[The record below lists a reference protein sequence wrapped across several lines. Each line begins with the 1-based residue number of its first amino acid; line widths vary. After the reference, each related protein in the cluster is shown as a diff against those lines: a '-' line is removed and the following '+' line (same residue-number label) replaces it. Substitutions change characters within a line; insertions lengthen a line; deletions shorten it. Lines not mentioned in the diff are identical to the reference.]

1 MNRLYRTSRQ
11 GVAAPR
17 FALNPLNL
25 GLGLLLSS
33 AVPSAWAAATELPT
47 VTVTGEDTSGYQADS
62 TSVGGFEAAPLLDT
76 PASISV
82 VNEAMIKDQQAR
94 LLSEVLRN
102 DASVGESYAPVGYY
116 ENFVVRGFSLNSA
129 SSYKI
134 NGRTITGEQNVGLE
148 NKQQVELLKGLSG
161 LQSGVSEPGGLVNY
175 VTKRPGDV
183 RSVTVSTDDRGSG
196 YLATDVGG
204 WFGSEQQFGLRAN
217 LAHEDLHS
225 YVEHTNGQRDF
236 ASLAFDWNISPNALL
251 QLDAEYQTKEQ
262 RSAPGYQLLGGSSL
276 PHHASPKKLLA
287 HQSGSK
293 PVTTDALN
301 LNGNFEYR
309 FSDQWK
315 GNLSASRSRVV
326 IDDYSSFAW
335 GCYGSASCAGAA
347 VPNYFS
353 PEGDYDI
360 YDFRSPDDTRRNDEV
375 QAVLS
380 GHFETGGLGHELSV
394 GTSAFRRVVDKRDA
408 INQMIGSANIN
419 SEPADFAPY
428 DGPLNDSYRRLD
440 SRQYGLFFNDRIS
453 FNEQWQAVL
462 GGREV
467 RLDEETFDSQGDTTR
482 HTQRYEF
489 LPQAALIYKPVQN
502 LSLYTRYSKGLS
514 LGGEAAWFT
523 TNAYEILAPTVSRQ
537 IEAGIKYDWQR
548 ISLAA
553 ALFQIRQAYQYS
565 RPNDDGTFT
574 FTQQGEQKNTG
585 LELSAN
591 GWASQRLQISAS
603 VAAIRARV
611 TDSGTPAYEGHQA
624 INVPTLRAN
633 LYGDYALPWFD
644 GLALLG
650 AVQYSASKYANR
662 QGEVQTGAYAI
673 FNIGSRYSTR
683 IDGYDTVFRLTVDN
697 LFDKRYW
704 RDAGEYMG
712 DGYLFQGAP
721 LTARLSA
728 SINF

>member
-1 MNRLYRTSRQ
+1 MDRLFRTSRR
-11 GVAAPR
+11 GVSAPR
-17 FALNPLNL
+17 FTLNL
-25 GLGLLLSS
+25 LTLGLLLAS
-33 AVPSAWAAATELPT
+33 AVPSSQAADTELPA
-47 VTVTGEDTSGYQADS
+47 VTVRGEDTSGYQAHS
-62 TSVGGFEAAPLLDT
+62 ASVGGLEAAPLLDT

-82 VNEAMIKDQQAR
+82 INEALIKDQQAR
-94 LLSEVLRN
+94 LLSEVLKN

-161 LQSGVSEPGGLVNY
+161 LQSGVTEPGGLVNY
-175 VTKRPGDV
+175 VTKRPENV

-196 YLATDVGG
+196 YVATDVGG
-204 WFGSEQQFGLRAN
+204 FFGSEQQFGLRAN
-217 LAHEDLHS
+217 VAHEDLHS

-236 ASLAFDWNISPNALL
+236 ASLAFDWNISPDALL
-251 QLDAEYQTKEQ
+251 QLDAEYQTREQ
-262 RSAPGYQLLGGSSL
+262 RSAPGYQLLGGTRL

-309 FSDQWK
+309 FSDTWK
-315 GNLSASRSRVV
+315 GNVSASRSRVI

-335 GCYGSASCAGAA
+335 GCYGSASCASAA

-375 QAVLS
+375 QAAFTGV
-380 GHFETGGLGHELSV
+380 FDTGGLGHELSL

-408 INQMIGSANIN
+408 INVMIGSANVD
-419 SEPADFAPY
+419 SEPENFARY

-453 FNEQWQAVL
+453 FNEQWQTVL

-482 HTQRYEF
+482 HTQRYVF

-537 IEAGIKYDWQR
+537 IEAGVKYDWQR

-574 FTQQGEQKNTG
+574 FTEQGEQKNTG

-611 TDSGTPAYEGHQA
+611 NDSGTPAYEGHQA
-624 INVPTLRAN
+624 INVPTLRASF
-633 LYGDYALPWFD
+633 YGDYALPWID

-650 AVQYSASKYANR
+650 GVQYSGSKYANR
-662 QGEVQTGAYAI
+662 EGEVQTGAYAI
-673 FNIGSRYSTR
+673 FNVGSRYSTR

-697 LFDKRYW
+697 VFDKRYW